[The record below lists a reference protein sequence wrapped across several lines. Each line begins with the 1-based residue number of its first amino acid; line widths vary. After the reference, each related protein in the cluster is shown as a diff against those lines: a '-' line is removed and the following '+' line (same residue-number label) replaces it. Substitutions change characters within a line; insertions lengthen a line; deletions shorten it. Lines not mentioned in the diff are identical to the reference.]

1 MSDEEYDADLE
12 ECIDWQRRYLTSG
25 KRRDVLIE
33 WLMARPQ
40 DSWMVAA
47 DIIKFLQ
54 SRKVRLEQDPLS
66 EMRKE
71 DIYTMF
77 RTGDIFGFGKVEG
90 WENFSAKEKINKIA
104 NMFPEYSGN
113 WSGLENIISEK
124 RRQSSQE

>member
-1 MSDEEYDADLE
+1 MSDEGYDADLE
-12 ECIDWQRRYLTSG
+12 DCLDWQRKYLTSG

-47 DIIKFLQ
+47 DIIQFLQ

-77 RTGDIFGFGKVEG
+77 RTGDVFGFGKVEG
-90 WENFSAKEKINKIA
+90 WENFSTKEKINKIA
-104 NMFPEYSGN
+104 IMFPEYSRN